1 MDTFG
6 FTQKKFLAQDNR
18 IQHRH
23 IIQWLLQVYQKL
35 VTNRISDQ
43 ALRGFSQQYQIIL
56 KWCGIPAAVFPKSS
70 DRRLWVEAVSDRIHF
85 HRTCIRPSIRD
96 EDLLLTVQTRDDSS
110 GGEQRRDTG
119 CIVALE
125 SIRSSFN
132 TGSIFRT
139 CEASGFWR
147 IILGN
152 TLGKADSRVQKT
164 AMGSQER
171 IKEEKTIDLAQTLM
185 EKKEKGY
192 RIIGVETIKA
202 ARPYYDHPWQ
212 TKSIVVFGNEEYGIS
227 KHVMAV
233 CDTFVRIPMFG
244 SKNSIN
250 IANAV
255 SVICFHAAVCMF
267 SPESCPVSQGSPGS
281 G

>member
-6 FTQKKFLAQDNR
+6 FTQKKFLAQDIR
-18 IQHRH
+18 AQHRH

-43 ALRGFSQQYQIIL
+43 ALRVFSQQYQIVL
-56 KWCGIPAAVFPKSS
+56 TWGRMKAEDFPESS
-70 DRRLWVEAVSDRIHF
+70 DRRLWVEAVSDRIHY
-85 HRTCIRPSIRD
+85 HRTCIHPSIRD
-96 EDLLLTVQTRDDSS
+96 EDLLLTVQSRDESPVGD
-110 GGEQRRDTG
+110 QRKDTG

-139 CEASGFWR
+139 CEASGFQR

-152 TLGKADSRVQKT
+152 TLGKADSRVCKT

-171 IKEEKTIDLAQTLM
+171 IEEEKTTDLAQTLM
-185 EKKEKGY
+185 ENKKQGY
-192 RIIGVETIKA
+192 RIIGVETIKEA
-202 ARPYYDHPWQ
+202 HPYYDHPWQ

-227 KHVMAV
+227 RHVRAV

-255 SVICFHAAVCMF
+255 SVICFHAAVCIF
-267 SPESCPVSQGSPGS
+267 SPENCLVSQGSPGS